1 MQRSLLLVPLVL
13 FLGLSPAALAET
25 ATRPVTPAVAA
36 TIETTLNTRDRHI
49 RQYAFDGDANTY
61 FASVQ
66 NAGPSDHF
74 TLVFDKPVAVQTVS
88 VTTGQPSGADQLD
101 AGVLEVSLDGKT
113 FDRLVPFA
121 KGVACGVV
129 KGRQIRAIRLKPAAD
144 LKHPLAIREFTLQAE
159 PAVAV
164 FKYPVE
170 VKVDVTD
177 APDMKTWA
185 DKVARICERAYP
197 MINEELK
204 SEGFKPPAV
213 ISMTLKK
220 SYRGVA
226 ETGGR
231 RITGSVDYFTRN
243 PEDVGAMVHETVH
256 VVQSYRRGN
265 NPSWLVEGIADY
277 VALFQIRARQAGTN
291 PQSGPVQRQLSSVGG
306 VPGVP
311 DREVRQADRV
321 QTQQADAGGEVQGG
335 SLQGT
340 DGEAGPGTGGGV
352 AQRGAAEFFLPI
364 A

>member
-277 VALFQIRARQAGTN
+277 VRFFKFEPGKLGRIPNRAQYNGSYRVSAAFLAYLTEKYDKQIVCKLNKLMREGKYKEEAFKELTGK
-291 PQSGPVQRQLSSVGG
+291 PVQEL
-306 VPGVP
+306 
-311 DREVRQADRV
+311 
-321 QTQQADAGGEVQGG
+321 GEE
-335 SLQGT
+335 S
-340 DGEAGPGTGGGV
+340 